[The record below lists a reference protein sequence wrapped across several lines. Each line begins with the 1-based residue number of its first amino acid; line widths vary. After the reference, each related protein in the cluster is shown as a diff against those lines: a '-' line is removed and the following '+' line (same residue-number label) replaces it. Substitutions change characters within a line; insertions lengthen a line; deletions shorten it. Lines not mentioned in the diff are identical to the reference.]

1 MKSAYLVDTDL
12 IIDHLNR
19 RESARRILKELKSSG
34 IAVSMI
40 SIAELFEGVYNS
52 KDPVLS
58 QNVLGAFLHQFEI
71 VGIDEDT
78 CKIFG
83 HERGRLRRQG
93 MMIDNF
99 DLIIASTCLR
109 LDLTLLTNNRKHF
122 EHVIGLKIRSLS

>member
-1 MKSAYLVDTDL
+1 MKSTFLVDTDL

-19 RESARRILKELKSSG
+19 KESARNKLRELKPSG

-40 SIAELFEGVYNS
+40 SVAELFEGVYYS
-52 KDPVLS
+52 KDPILS
-58 QNVLGAFLHQFEI
+58 QNILEAFLHQFEI

-78 CKIFG
+78 CKTFG
-83 HERGRLRRQG
+83 QERGRLRRQG

-109 LDLTLLTNNRKHF
+109 FNLTLLTNNRKHF
-122 EHVIGLKIRSLS
+122 EHVNGLKIMSLF